1 MELEKELKSEIDFML
16 NELLKGNPFSDNKGN
31 TELQNKSI
39 RICKALNL
47 IKHSNSGKQY
57 DLTEKA
63 VLVLNDGGIEKY
75 LLNDKKEKDLDSN
88 IKDLTLKKLRF
99 EQFPAKFWWLILIIA
114 GFVSIL
120 TTYINNQISKFENQQ
135 EPPKTEILL
144 QK

>member
-1 MELEKELKSEIDFML
+1 MLSID
-16 NELLKGNPFSDNKGN
+16 PA
-31 TELQNKSI
+31 I
-39 RICKALNL
+39 
-47 IKHSNSGKQY
+47 
-57 DLTEKA
+57 
-63 VLVLNDGGIEKY
+63 LVLNDGGIEKY

-99 EQFPAKFWWLILIIA
+99 DQFPAKFWWLILIIA
-114 GFVSIL
+114 GAVSIL

>member
-1 MELEKELKSEIDFML
+1 MELGKELKSEIDSML
-16 NELLKGNPFSDNKGN
+16 NELLKGNPCSDNKGN
-31 TELQNKSI
+31 TELQDKSI

-47 IKHSNSGKQY
+47 IKLSNSGKQY
-57 DLTEKA
+57 ELTEKA

-99 EQFPAKFWWLILIIA
+99 EQFPAQFWWLILIIA
-114 GFVSIL
+114 GVVSIL

>member
-47 IKHSNSGKQY
+47 IKQSNSGKQY

-63 VLVLNDGGIEKY
+63 ILVLNDGGIEKY

-99 EQFPAKFWWLILIIA
+99 DQFPAKFWWLILIIA
-114 GFVSIL
+114 GAVSIL

-144 QK
+144 EK